1 MDTNTFLFVWDC
13 YGLEY
18 VENLTNLSKKQI
30 WTILKDGSE
39 PKPLGDL
46 IPQVILRARANPQ
59 RNYEIYTI
67 SVDKSIQKS
76 DLVEMFENDPQ
87 GSAELIRERGNK
99 LYSDRDTSKRV
110 IS

>member
-1 MDTNTFLFVWDC
+1 METNTFLFVWDC

-18 VENLTNLSKKQI
+18 VENLTNLSKKRI
-30 WTILKDGSE
+30 WTVLKDNSE

-46 IPQVILRARANPQ
+46 IPYVILRARANPQ
-59 RNYEIYTI
+59 RNYEIYTV
-67 SVDKSIQKS
+67 SVDKSIVKS
-76 DLVEMFENDPQ
+76 DLIEMFKNDPQ

>member
-1 MDTNTFLFVWDC
+1 MNTNIFLVVWDC

-30 WTILKDGSE
+30 WNILKDESK
-39 PKPLGDL
+39 PKPLGNL

-59 RNYEIYTI
+59 RNYEIYTV
-67 SVDKSIQKS
+67 SVDSSIVKSELI
-76 DLVEMFENDPQ
+76 EMFENDPQ

-110 IS
+110 IK